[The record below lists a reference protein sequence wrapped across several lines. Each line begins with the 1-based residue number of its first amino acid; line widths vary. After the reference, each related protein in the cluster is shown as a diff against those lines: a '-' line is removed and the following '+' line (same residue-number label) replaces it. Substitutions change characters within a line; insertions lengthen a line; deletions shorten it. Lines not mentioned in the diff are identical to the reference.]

1 MPGIPQQVVQMASIL
16 RALKGT
22 KYEPSPRYLHY
33 AVSVRG
39 RLYAWG
45 GRTQDFSESGR
56 QKLKS
61 VVETFDPHTEVWVQK
76 GTSGS
81 PPPGLI
87 DGAFAAIGDS
97 MYVSGGFDGSKYQ
110 SGLHEFDTTTLQWND
125 RTAAKGPMRKAGCQ
139 MISYE
144 GDKLALF
151 GGFGYPTGPIQPGSK
166 FIKHAGFRDGSGWS
180 NEFHLFH
187 IREGMIR
194 IYHVN
199 VYLLLNRY

>member
-1 MPGIPQQVVQMASIL
+1 MAAIL

-22 KYEPSPRYLHY
+22 KYEPSPRFDHY
-33 AVSVRG
+33 AVPVRG

-56 QKLKS
+56 RKLKS
-61 VVETFDPHTEVWVQK
+61 VVETFDPYTEVWQQR

-81 PPPGLI
+81 PPPGVYA
-87 DGAFAAIGDS
+87 GACAAVGDS
-97 MYVSGGFDGSKYQ
+97 MYVSCGSDGSKSH
-110 SGLHEFDTTTLQWND
+110 SGLHEFDTTTLQWKD
-125 RTAAKGPMRKAGCQ
+125 RTASEGPMMKIGCQ

-151 GGFGYPTGPIQPGSK
+151 GGYGFPTGPVQPGSQL
-166 FIKHAGFRDGSGWS
+166 IKDTRFTDGGGWT

-187 IREGMIR
+187 TREGMIR
-194 IYHVN
+194 IHHVN
-199 VYLLLNRY
+199 VYITTPDVPL

>member
-1 MPGIPQQVVQMASIL
+1 MAAIL

-22 KYEPSPRYLHY
+22 KYEPSPRFAHY
-33 AVSVRG
+33 AVPIRG

-61 VVETFDPHTEVWVQK
+61 VVETFDPYTEVWQQR

-81 PPPGLI
+81 PPPGVYC
-87 DGAFAAIGDS
+87 GASAVIGDS
-97 MYVSGGFDGSKYQ
+97 MYVSSGHDGSKYQ
-110 SGLHEFDTTTLQWND
+110 SGLHEFDTTTLQWTD
-125 RTAAKGPMRKAGCQ
+125 RTATEGPMRKSGCQ

-144 GDKLALF
+144 GEKLTLF
-151 GGFGYPTGPIQPGSK
+151 GGLGYPTGPTQPGSK
-166 FIKHAGFRDGSGWS
+166 FIKATWSTDGSGWT

-187 IREGMIR
+187 TREGMIR
-194 IYHVN
+194 IHHVN
-199 VYLLLNRY
+199 VYSTTE